1 MTVEGSPVTVVGFH
15 GVVVPGRSPGLH
27 APVAVDAAGRLVD
40 DGGVHP
46 DVVIPTD
53 SWEALP
59 GDGTRIG
66 PWPFVDGNAVI
77 TADVPLLRK
86 VRQKF
91 FGRLTEIPA
100 LHGFLKSVDL
110 QRGASFSRVPET
122 HVVAWYAPRREIDAL
137 RRMIRDVARDQ
148 LDEALQAG
156 GDLFIQQS
164 AWALQRAAMSALDD
178 LYAIAALQ
186 IANVDPDEAHELREE
201 LVRDLPVSKREAAY
215 KVALGAAGALKRKQ
229 PTRTNGAAMTARE
242 QVRFPRAV

>member
-1 MTVEGSPVTVVGFH
+1 MDGNPTTVVGFH

-27 APVAVDAAGRLVD
+27 APVVVDAAGRLVD
-40 DGGVHP
+40 DGGVHS
-46 DVVIPTD
+46 DVVVSTD
-53 SWEALP
+53 AREPLP
-59 GDGTRIG
+59 GEGTRVG
-66 PWPFVDGNAVI
+66 PWPFVEGNVVI

-91 FGRLTEIPA
+91 FDRLTETPVLHVFLEFVNLPA
-100 LHGFLKSVDL
+100 GPN
-110 QRGASFSRVPET
+110 FSRVVET

-137 RRMIRDVARDQ
+137 RGMIRDFAKDQ

-164 AWALQRAAMSALDD
+164 AWALQRAAMSADDD

-186 IANVDPDEAHELREE
+186 VANVDPDEARELRDE
-201 LVRDLPVSKREAAY
+201 LVRDLPVSKREAVY

-229 PTRTNGAAMTARE
+229 ATRKIGAAKTARE